1 MPTEM
6 ISRWPVCISL
16 SVETGDREEDGR
28 LTGGEVTTAM
38 RDEFIAH
45 AHAATYTH

>member
-6 ISRWPVCISL
+6 VSRWPVCISL
-16 SVETGDREEDGR
+16 SVETGDRDEDGR
-28 LTGGEVTTAM
+28 LTGTTAM